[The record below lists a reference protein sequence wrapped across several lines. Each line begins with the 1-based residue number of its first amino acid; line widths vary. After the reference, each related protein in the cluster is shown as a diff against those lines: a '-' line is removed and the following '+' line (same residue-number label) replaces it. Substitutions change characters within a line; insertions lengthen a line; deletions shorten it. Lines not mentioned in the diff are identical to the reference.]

1 VAAAAVLKPTR
12 LSVSRTLS
20 PALEDVLAYR
30 NDEIVF
36 RFSEDH
42 GVSPADAE
50 ELFTEVKRWLWLC
63 CHQKRAQERGES
75 RYVAVPLL
83 SEARAVDLMWHTFLL
98 FTEDYAAFCDRYF
111 GFFIHHI
118 PQTRK
123 DAEAW
128 RAKLEADRQSAIQE
142 RRAVLK
148 PAYELIYDVLG
159 KDVLIRWVEEYPKRF
174 TLL

>member
-1 VAAAAVLKPTR
+1 VILE
-12 LSVSRTLS
+12 

-30 NDEIVF
+30 NEEVVY
-36 RFSEDH
+36 RFTQDH
-42 GVSPADAE
+42 GVSLDDAE
-50 ELFTEVKRWLWLC
+50 ELFTETKRWLWLC
-63 CHQKRAQERGES
+63 CHQRRASERGEG

-98 FTEDYAAFCDRYF
+98 FTRDYAAFCEKYF
-111 GFFIHHI
+111 GFFVHHN

-123 DAEAW
+123 EAEDW
-128 RAKLEADRQSAIQE
+128 QTQLDSDRQGALRE
-142 RRAVLK
+142 RKAVLK

-174 TLL
+174 SEI